1 MTYNQGFFLCIKIK
15 FVYDNLFQPTVQWT
29 TSCKPIPIPQ
39 GLIFATFGTWFIGN
53 LFEKEHERLVGLVK
67 PSCFI
72 IHPQIFIKN
81 ANHLPKV
88 APIFTKYFLQIQKNI
103 HDYKNL
109 NSSEEIVRP
118 HLNSRCSGFINEI
131 CLQMFKFTSAIC
143 KFVSYMFYF
152 CVYSLPG
159 NKNGIFVF
167 LVL

>member
-1 MTYNQGFFLCIKIK
+1 MIIYFNPLCSGPQVVSQFLYPRVCYLLLLRHGTQAIYLKRQGCIM
-15 FVYDNLFQPTVQWT
+15 
-29 TSCKPIPIPQ
+29 
-39 GLIFATFGTWFIGN
+39 
-53 LFEKEHERLVGLVK
+53 EHERLVGLFK

-72 IHPQIFIKN
+72 IHPQIFKKN

-131 CLQMFKFTSAIC
+131 CLQMFKFTCAIC
-143 KFVSYMFYF
+143 KYVSYMFYF
-152 CVYSLPG
+152 CNYSLPS
-159 NKNGIFVF
+159 NMDGIFCI
-167 LVL
+167 LCNL